1 MQQMMTPI
9 RKLSFINK
17 IIDYKG
23 REETKGLKRKAAL
36 EHSRRIV

>member
-1 MQQMMTPI
+1 M
-9 RKLSFINK
+9 NK

-23 REETKGLKRKAAL
+23 RGETKGLKRKAAL